1 MRNVFSFTLA
11 GALGLSA
18 AVGATSFATVD
29 FEEIG
34 LPQVLSD
41 LGFEFGTQNAV
52 VEPETPSLPSA
63 NTVVRLNPTTTTL
76 SPFDDRFFGLG
87 VAFPEFT
94 SAIGVFR
101 TDGNTFGFSE
111 GLIDATSLGGGS
123 VVAVGTKLD
132 GTTVSQRLTGLGRG
146 QSSSGSGQLSS
157 GGGLS
162 GFSAPAAFASGLTGL
177 SLAASG
183 TETVAFDNLVLCFE
197 ACETEEPAAA
207 AIAPSAVPLPASA
220 LLLMAGLGG
229 LGLIRARR
237 KA

>member
-146 QSSSGSGQLSS
+146 QSSSG
-157 GGGLS
+157 GGLS